1 MTVSGINHF
10 SHSSAVLDTSGQL
23 ALLVLES
30 QEQQQ
35 ASHLQDLALARERF
49 VVESNEQVEAMHDQA
64 DAIRRGAVFQAGASC
79 TAATIQIVD
88 FLEVP
93 DKGKCEG
100 PIGEISAGLADGLS
114 EPLGKWLGDAPAAD
128 AAADAQQHAT
138 QAQQAEWQLSDAKDA
153 IKRSDNRQDQ
163 ALQWLSGE
171 ISSEAQANAA
181 IIGGYA

>member
-10 SHSSAVLDTSGQL
+10 SRPSAVLDTSGQL

-30 QEQQQ
+30 QEEQQ

-64 DAIRRGAVFQAGASC
+64 DAIRLAAAFQAAASC
-79 TAATIQIVD
+79 TAATIQLDVCIDPPECAKTASVM
-88 FLEVP
+88 
-93 DKGKCEG
+93 K
-100 PIGEISAGLADGLS
+100 ISSELMSGLS
-114 EPLGKWLGDAPAAD
+114 EPLGKWVGDAPAAD
-128 AAADAQQHAT
+128 AAADAKQNAT

-153 IKRSDNRQDQ
+153 IKRSDDRQGQ

-171 ISSEAQANAA
+171 VSSEAQANAA
-181 IIGGYA
+181 IIAGFA